1 MADSLLNFSNEV
13 QENVQELL
21 SETGTPIQA
30 FTKYVIDEIS
40 EKSNLGESELCYA
53 AIRSS
58 SGAVQGEINAY
69 SISFNGETVSLFYT
83 IYKSGYSGIEYVKA
97 EEYKNAVSKLQGFY
111 LSAVKGFYKNL
122 EPSSDHYTLCKYLYD
137 KQSDI
142 CNVRL
147 FVISNGI
154 IGNALKEPKKRILNK
169 HLDFPIWDLNKLYI
183 NSNSQSDHESIDID
197 LISDPEFQFDL
208 PCLSTV
214 SDVENYQCLMVLVPG
229 KFLYNLYE
237 NFNTNLLQNNVR
249 FFLGFKGKKSVN
261 KDILNTLRKLPQ
273 RFLAYNNGITAT
285 AQDIIVED
293 KKIVM
298 IQDFQILNGG
308 QTTASIYFGKQ
319 LERKDAPETY
329 IDLSKVYVQMKLI
342 VLRENVREI
351 ISDITIYSNSQ
362 KQIKIADYS
371 TNNTFNLKLQELSR
385 TLYTPDIH
393 GNGDLTQWYFER
405 VRGQYEADLRN
416 CATPAAK
423 KYFQTV
429 HPPKQRFRKELLAK
443 VWQGWNQYPYY
454 VCLGDQGNYNRFIRD
469 VEDNELDPDI
479 IYFEDTVALLLIYNY
494 MQKDSSI
501 FKDFHQLKANLI
513 GYTMAA
519 LNCITDGQLSLY
531 KIWLAQEISDS
542 LKAFIDSLAQSVY
555 DRMIKDCPHNV
566 TFRDFAKSKNTWD
579 VVKKYSH
586 NLDFK
591 LLEGAYKSTNEDAER
606 KNSLVA
612 SVDEENYRRIIS
624 YGSKFWSGLA
634 SDKVDF
640 LDTHE
645 KNDAMDI
652 AERIT
657 REQILT
663 EKQIPAAEAII
674 EKFNATQYSIDDIKG
689 LSSLIADKTDNGLF
703 SVYQRIM
710 KLSDSDWSSVAI
722 MAGRICDSKHAKSV
736 TRVSK
741 MADKKKAKASDLA
754 MINEVLDQ
762 INAKFGKDF

>member
-1 MADSLLNFSNEV
+1 MLV
-13 QENVQELL
+13 
-21 SETGTPIQA
+21 
-30 FTKYVIDEIS
+30 
-40 EKSNLGESELCYA
+40 
-53 AIRSS
+53 
-58 SGAVQGEINAY
+58 
-69 SISFNGETVSLFYT
+69 
-83 IYKSGYSGIEYVKA
+83 
-97 EEYKNAVSKLQGFY
+97 
-111 LSAVKGFYKNL
+111 
-122 EPSSDHYTLCKYLYD
+122 
-137 KQSDI
+137 
-142 CNVRL
+142 
-147 FVISNGI
+147 
-154 IGNALKEPKKRILNK
+154 
-169 HLDFPIWDLNKLYI
+169 
-183 NSNSQSDHESIDID
+183 
-197 LISDPEFQFDL
+197 
-208 PCLSTV
+208 
-214 SDVENYQCLMVLVPG
+214 MVPG
-229 KFLYNLYE
+229 QFLYNLYE
-237 NFNTNLLQNNVR
+237 NYNTNLLQNNVR

-261 KDILNTLRKLPQ
+261 KKILNTLRKLPQ

-285 AQDIIVED
+285 AQDIILED
-293 KKIVM
+293 GKIVM

-329 IDLSKVYVQMKLI
+329 VDLSKVYVQMKLI

-362 KQIKIADYS
+362 KQIKTADYS

-385 TLYTPDIH
+385 TQYTPDVH

-454 VCLGDQGNYNRFIRD
+454 VCLGDQGNYNQFIRD
-469 VEDNELDPDI
+469 VEDNGIDPDI

-494 MQKDSSI
+494 MQKDSTT
-501 FKDFHQLKANLI
+501 FKEFHQLKANLI

-531 KIWLAQEISDS
+531 KIWLAQEISDT
-542 LKAFIDSLAQSVY
+542 LKVFIDSLAQSVY
-555 DRMIKDCPHNV
+555 ERMVKDCPNNV

-586 NLDFK
+586 NVDFK
-591 LLEGAYKSTNEDAER
+591 LLEGAFKSANEDAER

-612 SVDEENYRRIIS
+612 SVDEENYRMIIS
-624 YGSKFWSGLA
+624 YGSKFWNGLT

-640 LDTHE
+640 LDAHE

-663 EKQIPAAEAII
+663 EKQIPAAEAIL
-674 EKFNATQYSIDDIKG
+674 EKFNATQFSIDDIKG

-710 KLSDSDWSSVAI
+710 RLSDSDWSSVAI

-736 TRVSK
+736 SRVSK

-762 INAKFGKDF
+762 INAKFGKAF